1 MADDTVTLHIEGPN
15 DEDDVTLPTE
25 MLNLMREADESDAEI
40 VGDLALFSCAQRI
53 HATVHHAEG
62 GDTEEY
68 KQIEERTMDLFE
80 ERFGASF
87 RMSQDFRH
95 DQPDSPIDA
104 DDEKGHL
111 CLECRDRFRDFLAEV
126 P

>member
-68 KQIEERTMDLFE
+68 KQIEEQTMDLFE
-80 ERFGASF
+80 DRFGASY
-87 RMSQDFRH
+87 
-95 DQPDSPIDA
+95 A
-104 DDEKGHL
+104 ELTGHQH
-111 CLECRDRFRDFLAEV
+111 
-126 P
+126 

>member
-15 DEDDVTLPTE
+15 DEDDVTLPEE
-25 MLNLMREADESDAEI
+25 MLDLMREADESDAEI

-68 KQIEERTMDLFE
+68 KEIEEQTMELFE
-80 ERFGASF
+80 ERFGASY
-87 RMSQDFRH
+87 
-95 DQPDSPIDA
+95 
-104 DDEKGHL
+104 
-111 CLECRDRFRDFLAEV
+111 AELTDHQH
-126 P
+126 

>member
-15 DEDDVTLPTE
+15 NEDDVTLPEE
-25 MLNLMREADESDAEI
+25 MLDLMREADESDAEI

-68 KQIEERTMDLFE
+68 KEIEEQTMDLFE
-80 ERFGASF
+80 ERFGASY
-87 RMSQDFRH
+87 
-95 DQPDSPIDA
+95 A
-104 DDEKGHL
+104 ELTGHQH
-111 CLECRDRFRDFLAEV
+111 
-126 P
+126 

>member
-68 KQIEERTMDLFE
+68 KEIEEQTMDLFE
-80 ERFGASF
+80 ERFGASY
-87 RMSQDFRH
+87 
-95 DQPDSPIDA
+95 A
-104 DDEKGHL
+104 ELTGHQH
-111 CLECRDRFRDFLAEV
+111 
-126 P
+126 